1 MRRPLGVSP
10 DFLDKLPSDTKPPT
24 TPKSANTGADMANT
38 QNCTGCFLVASPYL
52 SDGHFFRAVVFIVR
66 HTEEGA
72 FGVVINRASERRFS
86 EAVEMSEPSGPHQS
100 KGKLDT
106 LSELAKSKRD
116 LIYIGGPVDGPLL
129 VLHNIAGIGEPCG
142 ILDDGQPGTQTVVDD
157 HPAESFGSMSIQ
169 WADVPAWMTTDEDH
183 LRLLAHR
190 QDARIK
196 FIVGY
201 SGWGARQLDDELDAG
216 GWLVTPAEADSIF
229 DDGTNLGEIDVW
241 EKLVK
246 RCGHAILKGLR
257 PDLLMPSET
266 DDFDP
271 GLN

>member
-1 MRRPLGVSP
+1 MP
-10 DFLDKLPSDTKPPT
+10 
-24 TPKSANTGADMANT
+24 NTENRNR

-52 SDGHFFRAVVFIVR
+52 SDGHFFRSVVFIVR

-86 EAVEMSEPSGPHQS
+86 EVIEMTEPSDP
-100 KGKLDT
+100 GKSLGKSNT
-106 LSELAKSKRD
+106 LSELAKSQRD
-116 LIYIGGPVDGPLL
+116 LIHIGGPVDGPLL
-129 VLHNIAGIGEPCG
+129 ALHDIAGIGEPCG
-142 ILDDGQPGTQTVVDD
+142 ILDDQQPGTETTVND

-183 LRLLAHR
+183 LRLLAYR
-190 QDARIK
+190 ADTRFK

-201 SGWGARQLDDELDAG
+201 SGWGSNQLEDELEAG
-216 GWLVTPAEADSIF
+216 GWLVTPAESDSIF
-229 DDGTNLGEIDVW
+229 DDDEDVW

-246 RCGHAILKGLR
+246 RCGHAILQGLR
-257 PDLLMPSET
+257 PDLSLPSEK

-271 GLN
+271 SMN